1 MDLEYCSMDEFF
13 KGREHMKED
22 ACVKDLIKIFQ
33 ARLRVADSYRK
44 KFVELEDL
52 VIETCFNS
60 QKFYPG
66 GHDLESVATR
76 LLDWTEA
83 HA

>member
-1 MDLEYCSMDEFF
+1 MDLERCSMDEFF

-22 ACVKDLIKIFQ
+22 ACVKDLMKIFQ
-33 ARLRVADSYRK
+33 ARLCVADNHRK

-60 QKFYPG
+60 QKFCPG
-66 GHDLESVATR
+66 GYDLEVVVTR
-76 LLDWTEA
+76 LLNWTEA
-83 HA
+83 NA

>member
-1 MDLEYCSMDEFF
+1 MDLEHCSMDEFF
-13 KGREHMKED
+13 KGRENMKD
-22 ACVKDLIKIFQ
+22 DPCVKDLMKIFQ
-33 ARLRVADSYRK
+33 ARLRVADNHRK

-60 QKFYPG
+60 QKFCPG
-66 GHDLESVATR
+66 GYDLEKVVTK

>member
-1 MDLEYCSMDEFF
+1 MDLARCSMDEFF

-22 ACVKDLIKIFQ
+22 ACVRDLIKLFQ
-33 ARLRVADSYRK
+33 ARLRVADNHRK

-60 QKFYPG
+60 QKFSPYG
-66 GHDLESVATR
+66 YDLEKVVTR